1 MPADTVSAETA
12 SKLETVKRDPE
23 FHALVHTRSRLAWTL
38 SAATLAIYFGFILLV
53 AFAPDLLA
61 RPVGESAMTVGILA
75 GVGTII
81 LAVALTGFYVR
92 RANKDF
98 DGKMDEIVARA
109 AS

>member
-1 MPADTVSAETA
+1 MPSDTVAMIE
-12 SKLETVKRDPE
+12 KVKRDPE
-23 FHALVHTRSRLAWTL
+23 FAAVVKRRSRLAWSL

-53 AFAPDLLA
+53 AFTPSLLG
-61 RPVGESAMTVGILA
+61 RPIGDGTMTVGIVA

-81 LAVALTGFYVR
+81 LAVALTGLYVR

-98 DGKMDEIVARA
+98 DAKIDSIVARA